1 MVLVY
6 RETDI
11 TNISDI
17 LKDIR
22 SDIAMARSNIPAQAT
37 DAIDFHD
44 KVKRENPNM
53 EVTVTGHSLGG
64 SLAEI
69 VSSIRGTTAIT
80 FNAYGVRDMFKS
92 GTKLKEDN
100 VINYINEQDGITMVN
115 GENHIG
121 EIYATPNL
129 GNSKSACHSLEG
141 MGNLSRRQQKTPEE
155 IKNTTE
161 RIHAIPLF
169 AKRQI
174 NKIGNSSSQC
184 AGSYTVSGYTRSD
197 GTEVGGYTRT
207 CGAKHSN

>member
-1 MVLVY
+1 
-6 RETDI
+6 
-11 TNISDI
+11 
-17 LKDIR
+17 
-22 SDIAMARSNIPAQAT
+22 MAQSSIPAQAT

-53 EVTVTGHSLGG
+53 EVAVTGHSLGG

-69 VSSIRGTTAIT
+69 VSGIRGTLAVS

-100 VINYINEQDGITMVN
+100 IVNYVNEQDGITMVN

-121 EIYATPNL
+121 EIYSAPNL

-141 MGNLSRRQQKTPEE
+141 MGSLSKRQQRTPEE
-155 IKNTTE
+155 IKKTTE
-161 RIHAIPLF
+161 RIHPNSSRFKNLHSQ
-169 AKRQI
+169 K
-174 NKIGNSSSQC
+174 GNFSSQC
-184 AGSYTVSGYTRSD
+184 AGSYPVNGYTRSD

-207 CGAKHSN
+207 CGAQHNN